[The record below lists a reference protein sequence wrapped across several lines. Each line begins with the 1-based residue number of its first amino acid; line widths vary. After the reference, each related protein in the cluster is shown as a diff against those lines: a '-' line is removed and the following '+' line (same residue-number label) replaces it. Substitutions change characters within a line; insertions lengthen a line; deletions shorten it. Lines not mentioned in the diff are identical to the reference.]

1 MQVIE
6 FRILLVDFTPDFTPV
21 QDAAFLRRKW
31 LIPITAAAR
40 PEWGTPQ
47 LTSAGALP
55 DLSFRLSQEA
65 FAFMNRK
72 QTNRILGLAVLLT
85 GAAVLLQA
93 QSNAT
98 DAAIEGY
105 VKDATGGSVAGA
117 IIAVENVGTKFTS
130 KTQSN
135 SDGYYRFPL
144 LQVGTYKL
152 TISAQGFREFNES
165 GIVLEVGK
173 NVRLDGKLEVGQLSD
188 TINVTADVA
197 LDLAD
202 TGTAATG
209 DILTHKEVEDLPVL
223 SRNIYNYH
231 LLSPGVQGLTSA
243 TFGTTQFT
251 FGGNERSSWSIDGL
265 DNTQR
270 GGSRQI
276 RMVITTPEAVEEM
289 QVLANGYSAEF
300 GRAAGGQVNVVLKS
314 GANALHGSGLF
325 YYRVRDLQAR
335 PSLAAVNPQRT
346 WNDAAFTLGGPI
358 KKDRVFFFGQ
368 FENNP
373 YTLPNAITITAANA
387 AALNLPAH
395 DIGTAPF
402 GETYRTI
409 VAKVDFRLNDR
420 NTGYV
425 RYNRFTNHQ
434 PGNASGL
441 TITDRGN
448 TFDDHMNGG
457 GVQLATVISN
467 DLLNEVRGGVIR
479 RTQANTPVGPPD
491 PNGSYINITGVAN
504 IGYDPLAATETTEQS
519 DQLLDNLTW
528 THGRNTVKAGVD
540 YEHTEFNIF
549 KAENRSFTFGGLA
562 ALNGRAAVSALNQY
576 LYTLQGLTDPATTLP
591 YTYTQAQWDGGDPK
605 LNIGFN
611 FINFF
616 VQDEFRLSPRITLNF
631 GLRYEAILFPELDP
645 NAPYPLSRSI
655 QDDRKD
661 FAPRF
666 ALNWRVT
673 NDSKTVLRAAYG
685 LFYDVPPLSIFY
697 TAAQVNGDRFLS
709 YQIAG
714 GAAGAPV
721 FPNIPSAGLSGQI
734 VAPSI
739 NAFAPGYRNTY
750 QEQANLQIQ
759 RELGWHTVMTV
770 GYNLAE
776 QRHGLYSENTN
787 LGAPTGTLADGRPVY
802 GGAKPN
808 TAFNQ
813 INLIE
818 SGGNTNYNG
827 MFVNLKKSLSQG
839 LLVNVTWTWSHAL
852 ANTLGEGGSP
862 EDPSNLRRDYGNGDN
877 DVRQYVVGQAL
888 YQPLFRSP
896 GLHFMNG
903 FELSSTMFYN
913 SGYPINV
920 TSGIDLNKDGNL
932 NDRPLFT
939 GRNSVTGPQILQ
951 VDARLQRA
959 FLVREKYRL
968 VGSFET
974 ENLLNSTNADCSTS
988 GGCTGAVVN
997 TATAVDFGR
1006 VTSARTA
1013 RNVQFGVK
1021 VTF

>member
-1 MQVIE
+1 MT
-6 FRILLVDFTPDFTPV
+6 L
-21 QDAAFLRRKW
+21 
-31 LIPITAAAR
+31 
-40 PEWGTPQ
+40 
-47 LTSAGALP
+47 
-55 DLSFRLSQEA
+55 
-65 FAFMNRK
+65 K
-72 QTNRILGLAVLLT
+72 QTERVFGLIALLT
-85 GAAVLLQA
+85 AGLLHA

-105 VKDATGGSVAGA
+105 IKDASGGSVAGA
-117 IIAVENVGTKFTS
+117 KITVQDVGTKFVSGT
-130 KTQSN
+130 KSN
-135 SDGYYRFPL
+135 TEGYYRFPL
-144 LQVGTYKL
+144 LRVGTYGL
-152 TISAQGFREFNES
+152 DISAQGFREFTES

-173 NVRLDGKLEVGQLSD
+173 NVRLDAKLEVGDLSEKV
-188 TINVTADVA
+188 TVTADLA

-251 FGGNERSSWSIDGL
+251 FGGNERSSWSLDGL

-270 GGSRQI
+270 GGNRQI

-314 GANALHGSGLF
+314 GANSLHGSGLF
-325 YYRVRDLQAR
+325 YYRAKDMQAR
-335 PSLAAVNPQRT
+335 PSLAAVNPDRT

-358 KKDRVFFFGQ
+358 KRDRVFFFGQ

-373 YTLPNAITITAANA
+373 YTLPNPVTITPANA

-395 DIGTAPF
+395 DIGNAPF

-448 TFDDHMNGG
+448 NFNDHMNGG
-457 GVQLATVISN
+457 GVQLATVISSE
-467 DLLNEVRGGVIR
+467 LLNEVRGGVIR
-479 RTQANTPVGPPD
+479 RTQANAPIGPPVPD
-491 PNGSYINITGVAN
+491 GSYINITGVAN
-504 IGYDPLAATETTEQS
+504 IGFDPLAATQTTEQS

-540 YEHTEFNIF
+540 YQHTEFNIF

-562 ALNGRAAVSALNQY
+562 ALNGRPAVSALNQY
-576 LYTLQGLTDPATTLP
+576 LNTLQGLTDPATGLP
-591 YTYTQAQWDGGDPK
+591 YTYTLVQWDGGNPN

-611 FINFF
+611 FLNAF
-616 VQDEFRLSPRITLNF
+616 VQDEFRLSPAITLNF

-645 NAPYPLSRSI
+645 NAPYPLSRRI
-655 QDDRKD
+655 NNDLKD
-661 FAPRF
+661 FAPRV
-666 ALNWRVT
+666 ALNWRIT
-673 NDSKTVLRAAYG
+673 NDGKTVLRAAYG

-714 GAAGAPV
+714 GAPGAPV
-721 FPNIPSAGLSGQI
+721 FPNIPSAGLSSQI

-739 NAFAPGYRNTY
+739 NAFAPGYRNTH
-750 QEQANLQIQ
+750 QGQANLQIQ

-776 QRHGLYSENTN
+776 ERHGIYSENIN
-787 LGAPTGTLADGRPVY
+787 LGAPTGTLADGRPIY
-802 GGAKPN
+802 GGLRPN
-808 TAFNQ
+808 PAFNQ

-818 SGGNTNYNG
+818 SGGNTSYNG

-862 EDPSNLRRDYGNGDN
+862 EDPSNLQRDYGNADDN
-877 DVRQYVVGQAL
+877 VGQYLVGQAL
-888 YQPLFRSP
+888 YEPHFKSRQ
-896 GLHFMNG
+896 LHFING

-913 SGYPINV
+913 SGYPINI

-939 GRNSVTGPQILQ
+939 GRNSVTGPSILQ
-951 VDARLQRA
+951 VDARLQRM
-959 FLVREKYRL
+959 FLVRERL
-968 VGSFET
+968 RLIASFEA
-974 ENLLNSTNADCSTS
+974 ENLLNSTNANCSTS
-988 GGCTGAVVN
+988 GGCTGAVVS
-997 TATAVDFGR
+997 TAGALDFSR

-1013 RNVQFGVK
+1013 RNVQFGIK